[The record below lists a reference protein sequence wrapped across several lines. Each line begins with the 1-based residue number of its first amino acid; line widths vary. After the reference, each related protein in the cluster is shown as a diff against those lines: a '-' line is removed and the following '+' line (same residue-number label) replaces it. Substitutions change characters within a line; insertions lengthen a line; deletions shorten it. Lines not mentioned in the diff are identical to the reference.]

1 MSGNTATL
9 SIRTN
14 KKLKEEVGIILNN
27 LGLNHS
33 TAINM
38 FYHLVIATNGIP
50 FDVKIPNKETLKAL
64 ENSRKGIG
72 LTTYKNSNELFEDLG
87 I

>member
-9 SIRTN
+9 SVRTD
-14 KKLKEEVGIILNN
+14 KELKEQVGIILKN

-38 FYHLVIATNGIP
+38 FYRLVIANNGIP
-50 FDVKIPNKETLKAL
+50 FDVKITNKETLKAL
-64 ENSRKGIG
+64 ENSRNGNG
-72 LTTYKNSNELFEDLG
+72 LTAYKDSKDLFDDLE

>member
-1 MSGNTATL
+1 MIRESSTL
-9 SIRTN
+9 TVRTDKELKN
-14 KKLKEEVGIILNN
+14 RVGKILKE

-38 FYHLVIATNGIP
+38 FYHQVLSYEGIP
-50 FDVKIPNKETLKAL
+50 FPIRIPNKVTRKAL
-64 ENSRKGIG
+64 ENSRNKKN
-72 LTTYKNSNELFEDLG
+72 LTQYKNSEELFNDLD